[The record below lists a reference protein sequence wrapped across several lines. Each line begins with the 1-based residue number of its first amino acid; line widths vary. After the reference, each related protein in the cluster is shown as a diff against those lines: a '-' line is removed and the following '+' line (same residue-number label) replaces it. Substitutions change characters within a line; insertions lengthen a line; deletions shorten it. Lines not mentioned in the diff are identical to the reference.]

1 LTFSRSADKERT
13 AFQANNGL
21 IEEDNMIGE
30 LLSGMAHSSGP
41 GFVGVSLIFIY
52 LAWIITIGCI
62 RVKEAMNEDH
72 H

>member
-1 LTFSRSADKERT
+1 
-13 AFQANNGL
+13 
-21 IEEDNMIGE
+21 MIGE
-30 LLSGMAHSSGP
+30 LLHGMAHSSGP

-52 LAWIITIGCI
+52 LAWILTIGVI

>member
-1 LTFSRSADKERT
+1 MHLFMPRWVVSRRNT
-13 AFQANNGL
+13 
-21 IEEDNMIGE
+21 MIGE
-30 LLSGMAHSSGP
+30 LLSGMAHSTGP

-52 LAWIITIGCI
+52 LAWILTIGII